1 MCNAETETDS
11 PGDEAMAG
19 IFFAVV
25 GASGVGKDSI
35 LEGARARLE
44 IEGSFYFPTRLITR
58 PADMGG
64 EDHHSISNAD
74 FVQAVR
80 DDKFS
85 LWWSAHELHYALPD
99 DVYDKLRQNTHV
111 VANISRRMV
120 EETIVRFNR
129 VEVIEITASREIIR
143 DRLMARG
150 RESEAEIMVRQLR
163 EISPGWAANAH
174 VTQIKNEGTLDEA
187 VESFVDA
194 VVRLSTHAVQHVRRA

>member
-1 MCNAETETDS
+1 
-11 PGDEAMAG
+11 
-19 IFFAVV
+19 
-25 GASGVGKDSI
+25 
-35 LEGARARLE
+35 
-44 IEGSFYFPTRLITR
+44 
-58 PADMGG
+58 
-64 EDHHSISNAD
+64 
-74 FVQAVR
+74 
-80 DDKFS
+80 
-85 LWWSAHELHYALPD
+85 
-99 DVYDKLRQNTHV
+99 
-111 VANISRRMV
+111 MV